1 MDVGNPDRPVAPSR
15 RPGWADAL
23 VDLRKLLAQSF
34 HRHAF
39 GSRPVPI
46 TVNRH
51 LASPGWVW
59 LRAYGGGMLHLESQ
73 GFLRRLLL
81 HLHAGV
87 MGDEGPH
94 VGIFLDDLVGR
105 LARAVA
111 RSCLDADEVRTIGR
125 ASGRE
130 RVCQS
135 G

>member
-1 MDVGNPDRPVAPSR
+1 MIEKVDQQAIVAAARAEMDVGNPDRPVAPSR

-73 GFLRRLLL
+73 GILRRLLL

-94 VGIFLDDLVGR
+94 V
-105 LARAVA
+105 
-111 RSCLDADEVRTIGR
+111 EIGR
-125 ASGRE
+125 ASRRARG
-130 RVCQS
+130 CQS